1 MKKST
6 TIGAIV
12 FLGIIIGIV
21 GLYAFL
27 SGKSR
32 DRNMDVSMTEV
43 QRVLSRDLQ
52 NNYPPTVK
60 EVVKFF
66 AEIQKCIYNEEC
78 TEEDIEQLGRKTREL
93 YDAELL
99 EANSEADNLLLLK
112 AEVAAFREEERKI
125 LSATVASSANV
136 DTFSQ
141 DGYEFAR
148 IYCTYTVMEKGKS
161 GMERMVY
168 LLRRDENRRWKIYGW
183 DRAENVSLEEN

>member
-6 TIGAIV
+6 TIVAIV

>member
-6 TIGAIV
+6 TIGTIV
-12 FLGIIIGIV
+12 FLGIIVGIV

-43 QRVLSRDLQ
+43 QRILSRDLQ

-78 TEEDIEQLGRKTREL
+78 TEEDIEQLGRKVREL

-99 EANSEADNLLLLK
+99 EANDEADNLLLLK
-112 AEVAAFREEERKI
+112 AEVAAFREEERRI

-136 DTFSQ
+136 DTFKE

>member
-66 AEIQKCIYNEEC
+66 AEIQTCIYNEEC
-78 TEEDIEQLGRKTREL
+78 TEEDI
-93 YDAELL
+93 
-99 EANSEADNLLLLK
+99 
-112 AEVAAFREEERKI
+112 
-125 LSATVASSANV
+125 
-136 DTFSQ
+136 
-141 DGYEFAR
+141 
-148 IYCTYTVMEKGKS
+148 KGT
-161 GMERMVY
+161 
-168 LLRRDENRRWKIYGW
+168 LRCGIAGGKQ
-183 DRAENVSLEEN
+183 

>member
-78 TEEDIEQLGRKTREL
+78 TEEDIEQLGRKAREL

-99 EANSEADNLLLLK
+99 EANKEADNLLLLK
-112 AEVAAFREEERKI
+112 AEVAAFREEERQI